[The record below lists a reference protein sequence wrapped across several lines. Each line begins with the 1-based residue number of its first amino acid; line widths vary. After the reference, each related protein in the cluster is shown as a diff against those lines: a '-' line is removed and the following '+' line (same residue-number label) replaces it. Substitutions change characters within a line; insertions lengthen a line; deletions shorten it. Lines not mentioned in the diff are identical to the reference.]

1 MEVGDGGTGD
11 RPLGRAAVIAR
22 AVLPLVAAGVLL
34 SGCKAVPQ
42 IAGVVTGGAI
52 GVATASPALG
62 FAAGIAT
69 DTAATAG
76 VQWYG
81 RSRANAEQNAIAQIA
96 GGLDVGQR
104 HAWHIHHII
113 PLGNEHGELY
123 VVRVIAVPLT
133 VCKQIVFSVDDG
145 EGAKAKRAWYVASV
159 CRQGQDWKWADA
171 EPAVPRWGYLQ

>member
-1 MEVGDGGTGD
+1 M
-11 RPLGRAAVIAR
+11 IAR
-22 AVLPLVAAGVLL
+22 AVLPLLAAGLLL

-62 FAAGIAT
+62 FAVGVAT
-69 DTAATAG
+69 DTATTAG
-76 VQWYG
+76 LQWYG
-81 RSRANAEQNAIAQIA
+81 RSRANAEQNAIARIA
-96 GGLDVGQR
+96 GGLELGQQ

-113 PLGNEHGELY
+113 PFGDEHGELY
-123 VVRVIAVPLT
+123 VVRVIAAPLT

-145 EGAKAKRAWYVASV
+145 QGAALHQAWYVASV

-171 EPAVPRWGYLQ
+171 EPAVSRWGYLQ